1 MYQKLCSKTYL
12 SLLGYCCHLYVYL
25 ILSFIVRSI
34 RQSLFWW
41 KPHSLLPLQRNE
53 KYQFGNKEHLGLLRR
68 EGTRIVLVCC
78 MHSKN
83 CYWKLTDCLTICYES
98 MAQQVSSLYCQK
110 LPLKDSD
117 QQDYPD
123 TRDLEM
129 QLGHS
134 QYIISIERKCP
145 LSLASLS
152 LLKFTFL
159 NQHTE
164 ALN

>member
-1 MYQKLCSKTYL
+1 MYQKLRSKTYL
-12 SLLGYCCHLYVYL
+12 SFLGYCCHLYVYL
-25 ILSFIVRSI
+25 ILGFIVSSI

-41 KPHSLLPLQRNE
+41 KPHSLPPRQRNK

-68 EGTRIVLVCC
+68 EGTRIVLVWYIATGDWLIVLLYVKRAWPSRFPPSIVRNFPWKTLI
-78 MHSKN
+78 SK
-83 CYWKLTDCLTICYES
+83 TT
-98 MAQQVSSLYCQK
+98 QR
-110 LPLKDSD
+110 P
-117 QQDYPD
+117 
-123 TRDLEM
+123 RDLEM

-145 LSLASLS
+145 LRLASLS
-152 LLKFTFL
+152 LLKLTFL